1 MGVVENGTSFHTD
14 WEKIHAGREWGGYP
28 SEHVIRFVARN
39 FYSAPDRSKVKILD
53 FGCGAGANTWYLANE
68 GFDTYAFDGSKSA
81 VARAE
86 KNLAKKGLAAHFLVA
101 DGIQLPY
108 ESETFDAIIDNVM
121 IYSNTLANIRM
132 MYGECHRFLKTGGKF
147 FSCVF
152 GREMTGYG
160 SGTEIE
166 PNTFAD
172 TTEGRAAHTG
182 YMHCFDRQELH
193 DVLAEAGFSRIVIEE
208 VRYTDVGSLVHQYI
222 AKAEK

>member
-132 MYGECHRFLKTGGKF
+132 MYGECHRFLKT
-147 FSCVF
+147 
-152 GREMTGYG
+152 
-160 SGTEIE
+160 
-166 PNTFAD
+166 D
-172 TTEGRAAHTG
+172 
-182 YMHCFDRQELH
+182 CFDRQELH